1 MIVRL
6 GQLCNIFQKP
16 PWLHLKNLHF
26 SWKRY
31 GSCFNSR
38 KLFSVNL
45 VLDFRWLKL
54 SVVNHKSYRRVLL
67 RYFEGQIVNVAHGRC
82 FIITTYCSCWYNGCF
97 ALSIFSLSLKLFQCF
112 IFRNFL
118 AVCDDSSRWW
128 VRIGRCRFYRAFFSL
143 SLSLLVCV
151 MFCWIILIITEN
163 QTRCDS
169 NDDYLRLLNCVAI
182 SVSLNKILFKYTL
195 QGVL

>member
-16 PWLHLKNLHF
+16 PWLHLQNRHF

-112 IFRNFL
+112 IFRIFL

-128 VRIGRCRFYRAFFSL
+128 VRIGGCRFYRAFFSL

-151 MFCWIILIITEN
+151 MFCGIITEN